1 MRTADH
7 IPIFFRWLFQIVLP
21 DRDYK
26 NLLGDY
32 QEIYA
37 LIALD
42 KSRRAANFWIFSQW
56 IKSYPLYG
64 WEHIRGSLI
73 MFNNIVRTAIRRLS
87 KQKGYSFLNIAG
99 LALGLACTLL
109 ILLWVKDELSYDRF
123 HEHAHRLYRIE
134 MDDPYPQ
141 GDYHLNVTPYPM
153 GPAVRDEIPEIE
165 NQLRLAWTGS
175 VLFQHG
181 DQYFFEQRGRG
192 TDPSFFQTLS
202 FPLQAGDPAT
212 ALASPDAIVLTSE
225 LAKKYFGEAN
235 PLGQTL
241 ILNNTS
247 TMRVTGVL
255 APLPSNTSFAMDY
268 LVPINFMRTLGRY
281 NDSWTGNAINTLV
294 MLTPRADASTVAR
307 KIADMRHQNARARFT
322 DAESRSDFDSRPAYR
337 CSLKPVTD
345 IHLRSFFGFKAT
357 QGDIQYVYLFAA
369 IAFIVLLIA
378 CINFMNLS
386 TAKAAGRAKE
396 IGLRKTVGA
405 GRRSLVAQFYGETA
419 VLTVISLLLALI
431 FIALLLPT
439 FNQMAQKSLSL
450 TALFSLKSLLG
461 LTGVCLLTALLAGSY
476 PALYLSSMQ
485 AGQVLKGRL
494 SKAASNI
501 KLRRI
506 LVIGQF
512 ALSIVLIVSSVVVY
526 RQLQYAQQR
535 DVGYEKANLI
545 FMEMRGDMRG
555 KYNLLKNRLQATPGV
570 QSVCAASNRPSIYY
584 SNGGGAEWEGMDPS
598 EDIQVT
604 FNIVDFDFCKTLGVT
619 MASGRPF
626 NVAMASDSS
635 SFLINETL
643 AQRMGHEDVL
653 GKRFNF
659 LGIDGHIVGVIKDFH
674 FKSAKEAIEPLAVAM
689 DARWA
694 NFIYIR
700 LAPGNHD
707 TQIDALRQVWTEALP
722 GYPFDYQFV
731 EDDYQWIYG
740 SEHRL
745 GGLIRAFTI
754 LAVIIAALG
763 LFGLA
768 SFTAEQRTKEIGVRK
783 VLGATIPGII
793 RILSMEFA
801 RWILWANLLALP
813 TAWFILGRWLEGYA
827 DRVAL
832 SWWIFALSGGGALL
846 LALATVSAQAIKAA
860 TANPVQSLKNE

>member
-1 MRTADH
+1 MPRLIH
-7 IPIFFRWLFQIVLP
+7 CLFKAVLP
-21 DRDYK
+21 DGDAR

-32 QEIYA
+32 QEIYT
-37 LIALD
+37 LIRHE
-42 KSRRAANFWIFSQW
+42 KSRCAANFWIFSQW
-56 IKSYPLYG
+56 IKSCPLYG
-64 WEHIRGSLI
+64 WEHIRWSLI

-87 KQKGYSFLNIAG
+87 KQKGYSILNIAG
-99 LALGLACTLL
+99 LALGMACTLL
-109 ILLWVKDELSYDRF
+109 ILLWVMDELSYDRF
-123 HEHAHRLYRIE
+123 HEHADRLYRIE

-141 GDYHLNVTPYPM
+141 GDYHINVTPYPM
-153 GPAVRDEIPEIE
+153 GPAVKDEIPEIE

-181 DQYFFEQRGRG
+181 DQHFFEQRGRG

-212 ALASPDAIVLTSE
+212 ALSTPDAIVLTAA
-225 LAKKYFGEAN
+225 LANKYFGDTN

-241 ILNNTS
+241 ILNNSS

-255 APLPSNTSFAMDY
+255 APLPANTSFSMDY
-268 LVPINFMRTLGRY
+268 LVPIEFMRTLGRY
-281 NDSWTGNAINTLV
+281 NDSWTGNAITTLLL
-294 MLTPRADASTVAR
+294 LTPQADASTVAQ
-307 KIADMRHQNARARFT
+307 KIADARHEHALARFT
-322 DAESRSDFDSRPAYR
+322 DTETRSEFDSRPPYR
-337 CSLKPVTD
+337 CSLKPITD
-345 IHLRSFFGFKAT
+345 IHLRSSFGFKAAK
-357 QGDIQYVYLFAA
+357 GDIQYVYLFAA

-405 GRRSLVAQFYGETA
+405 GRRSLIAQFYGETA
-419 VLTVISLLLALI
+419 VLTIISICLAMVI
-431 FIALLLPT
+431 IALLLPM
-439 FNQMAQKSLSL
+439 FNQVAQKSLGLSAFL
-450 TALFSLKSLLG
+450 SVQSLLG
-461 LTGVCLLTALLAGSY
+461 LVCICGLTALLAGSY
-476 PALYLSSMQ
+476 PALYLSSLQ

-494 SKAASNI
+494 SKAASNTS
-501 KLRRI
+501 LRRI

-512 ALSIVLIVSSVVVY
+512 ALSIVLIISSVMVY
-526 RQLQYAQQR
+526 RQLEYAQQR
-535 DVGYEKANLI
+535 NVGYDKDHLI
-545 FMEMRGDMRG
+545 FMEMRGEMRG
-555 KYNLLKNRLQATPGV
+555 KYPLLKDRLQATPGV
-570 QSVCAASNRPSIYY
+570 SSVCAASNRPSVYY

-626 NVAMASDSS
+626 NAAMASDSS
-635 SFLINETL
+635 GFLINETL
-643 AQRMGHEDVL
+643 AQRMGHNDVL
-653 GKRFNF
+653 DKRFNF
-659 LGIDGHIVGVIKDFH
+659 LGIDGHIIGVIKDYH
-674 FKSAKEAIEPLAVAM
+674 FKSAKEAMEPLAVAI
-689 DARWA
+689 DPRWA

-700 LAPGNHD
+700 LTPGNHE
-707 TQIDALRQVWTEALP
+707 AKLNAMRKVFAQVLP
-722 GYPFDYQFV
+722 SYPFDCHFV
-731 EDDYQWIYG
+731 EDDDQWIYG

-754 LAVIIAALG
+754 LAVLIAALG

-801 RWILWANLLALP
+801 RWILWANLFALP
-813 TAWFILGRWLEGYA
+813 AAWFLIRRWLQGYA

-846 LALATVSAQAIKAA
+846 LALATVSVQAIKAA